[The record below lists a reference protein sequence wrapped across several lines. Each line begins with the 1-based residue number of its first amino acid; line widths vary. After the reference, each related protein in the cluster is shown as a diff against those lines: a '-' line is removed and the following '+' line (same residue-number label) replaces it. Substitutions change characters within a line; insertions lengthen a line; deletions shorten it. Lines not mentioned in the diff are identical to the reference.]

1 MVEKKELLTD
11 IIMLDLVQKWS
22 STDGNQCF
30 RFQERE
36 TFDRPWIIV
45 AFAIILGAGTVIE
58 YFVNGSLHSL
68 APNILAS
75 FFIFL
80 WWLTVPMKANEAVI
94 ERTVHELMDGIVASD
109 ANAIGADVVKSRVHY
124 DTKGTYAII
133 LGRCFLVLLNNG
145 QVWEYPIEYHSS
157 ADAKGGYYVCK
168 RTYSV
173 SDNPEHIKAIKPEGW
188 RGLAAK
194 FELSDKVKLWL
205 LVFAVVTIGGL
216 AFGGVYWLVMRLK
229 WWLLLLLVGYGLL
242 YGFTEWIAKRF
253 PGEVVKVVERIVSAP
268 LSLMYILV
276 GLVQPFIAIV
286 GTYFFVS
293 LYAFGVPAI
302 FLTAVARAGWWA
314 LKPETIVFIALA
326 LGSVLCATYPV
337 TKWIIRCSPLK
348 DWGNHEY
355 ERHIEQLAY
364 YLVHPRNMVFL
375 LYLIYFVFLAVSGY
389 RLIQCDGF
397 LLSESVD
404 AAVLKAFL
412 VFIAYTNMRVKGKE
426 TEVEARELLQRIS
439 GLFVHDR

>member
-1 MVEKKELLTD
+1 M
-11 IIMLDLVQKWS
+11 IAKWT
-22 STDGNQCF
+22 STDGNLCF

-36 TFDRPWIIV
+36 TFERPWIMV
-45 AFAIILGAGTVIE
+45 VFAIFLAAGTVIE

-68 APNILAS
+68 APNIIAFL
-75 FFIFL
+75 FIFL
-80 WWLTVPMKANEAVI
+80 WWLTVPMKANEVVI
-94 ERTVHELMDGIVASD
+94 ERAVHELMDDIVASD
-109 ANAIGADVVKSRVHY
+109 ANAIGADVAKSRVHY

-133 LGRCFLVLLNNG
+133 LGRCFLVLLNDG
-145 QVWEYPIEYHSS
+145 QVWEYPIEYHSP
-157 ADAKGGYYVCK
+157 ADDEGGYYVCK
-168 RTYSV
+168 RNYSV
-173 SDNPEHIKAIKPEGW
+173 SDDPEYIKAIKPKGW
-188 RGLAAK
+188 KEMVSK

-205 LVFAVVTIGGL
+205 LIFAIVAIGGL
-216 AFGGVYWLVMRLK
+216 AFGGVYWLAIRLK
-229 WWLLLLLVGYGLL
+229 WRLLLLLVGYGLL
-242 YGFTEWIAKRF
+242 YGGTEWLAKRF
-253 PGEVVKVVERIVSAP
+253 PGKVMKVVKSIVSAP
-268 LSLMYILV
+268 IMLVYIPV

-302 FLTAVARAGWWA
+302 ILTAIARAGWWA

-326 LGSVLCATYPV
+326 LGSVLCATYSV
-337 TKWIIRCSPLK
+337 TKWIIRCSPLN

-355 ERHIEQLAY
+355 ERHREQLAY
-364 YLVHPRNMVFL
+364 YLVHPSNMVFL

-426 TEVEARELLQRIS
+426 TEIEAKELLQRIS